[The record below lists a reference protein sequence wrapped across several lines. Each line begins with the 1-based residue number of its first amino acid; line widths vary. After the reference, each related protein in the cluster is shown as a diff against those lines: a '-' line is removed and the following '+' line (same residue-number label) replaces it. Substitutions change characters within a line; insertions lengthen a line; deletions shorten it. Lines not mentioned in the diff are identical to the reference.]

1 MASTRLE
8 ELAAQRAELS
18 ASLARN
24 TEESKAASRAD
35 RLAERLSRRALEIK
49 EVNAKLDDEDYGWRT
64 EYASSSY
71 VLGVRTLHNEAVF
84 TVTEHGD
91 FREEVVVGGASL
103 IALRD
108 YLIKITA

>member
-8 ELAAQRAELS
+8 ELSAQRAELN

-24 TEESKAASRAD
+24 TENAKAVRRAEH
-35 RLAERLSRRALEIK
+35 LARRALEIK
-49 EVNAKLDDEDYGWRT
+49 EVNAKLDDEGYGWRT

-71 VLGVRTLHNEAVF
+71 VLGVQNLHNGAIF

-91 FREEVVVGGASL
+91 FREEVAVDGASL

>member
-1 MASTRLE
+1 MSATRLE
-8 ELAAQRAELS
+8 ELAAQRAEIN
-18 ASLARN
+18 ASLTRN
-24 TEESKAASRAD
+24 TEESKAARLTE
-35 RLAERLSRRALEIK
+35 RLARRALEIK

-71 VLGVRTLHNEAVF
+71 VLGVRALRGEAVF
-84 TVTEHGD
+84 TITEHGD
-91 FREEVVVGGASL
+91 FREEVVAGGDSL